1 MGGCC
6 PTNDPDEFRRKLS
19 LLGAVCLAV
28 ILGLLA
34 VSWAASFFKNKQR
47 QAAREQRLN
56 ATEHEMLPLRRGDL
70 DRG

>member
-6 PTNDPDEFRRKLS
+6 PPDDPDEFRRKLS
-19 LLGAVCLAV
+19 LLGTVCLAV
-28 ILGLLA
+28 ILGFLA
-34 VSWAASFFKNKQR
+34 VSWIVSLFERTQR
-47 QAAREQRLN
+47 QAARQQRLN